1 MQHDY
6 DVVIVGAGMVGAS
19 FACAIAPTNLSIALI
34 ESVEISDE
42 KQPSYDDRGISLSP
56 SSKRILEYI
65 GVWEEIH
72 THVTPIKKIHV
83 SNQKKFGFTHFAAS
97 DVEAAELGHVVIAR
111 SLGNALHKKIK
122 KFKNIK
128 LLCPAQL
135 QGFTKTDSKLS
146 LQVLSSGGSETV
158 YTKLLVGA
166 DGSHS
171 MVRELAGI
179 ETKKYD
185 FKQTAI
191 VTNVTTQRPNNY
203 TAYER
208 FTPHGPITFLPI
220 GENRSVLVF
229 TTLADEAN
237 HYLGMSEEQYLETI
251 ETEFGRRL
259 GKIQEIGKRRSYPI
273 FFVEAIQQFQEN
285 LVLLGNSAHTIHP
298 NAAQGFNLGLRDVAG
313 LAECIYSALEKK
325 LSVDNIN
332 ILNAYLGLR
341 NSDQQRVT
349 EFTNGIATSF
359 YNNSSLFTP
368 ITNTIMLLFDCIPEF
383 KYLFLKR
390 AMGLAGYQPR
400 LVRGLNL

>member
-19 FACAIAPTNLSIALI
+19 FACIIAPKNLSIALI
-34 ESVEISDE
+34 EPVEISNNE
-42 KQPSYDDRGISLSP
+42 QPSYDDRGISLSP

-65 GVWEEIH
+65 GLWEEINEY
-72 THVTPIKKIHV
+72 VTPIKKIHV

-97 DVEAAELGHVVIAR
+97 DVEATELGHVVIAR

-122 KFKNIK
+122 RFKNVK
-128 LLCPAQL
+128 LLCPAKL
-135 QGFTKTDSKLS
+135 QGFTRNDSKLS
-146 LQVLSSGGSETV
+146 LQVLSSGSSKPIH
-158 YTKLLVGA
+158 TKLLVGA

-171 MVRELAGI
+171 MVRELAEI
-179 ETKKYD
+179 ETKKYN
-185 FKQTAI
+185 FNQTAI
-191 VTNVTTQRPNNY
+191 VTNVTTQIPNNY

-208 FTPHGPITFLPI
+208 FTPHGPIAFLPI
-220 GENRSVLVF
+220 GKNRSVLVF
-229 TTLADEAN
+229 TVLSGEVN
-237 HYLGMSEEQYLETI
+237 HYLDMPKEQYIETI

-259 GKIQEIGKRRSYPI
+259 GKIQEIGERSSYPI
-273 FFVEAIQQFQEN
+273 FFVEAIQQFQKN

-298 NAAQGFNLGLRDVAG
+298 NAAQGFNLGLRDAAG
-313 LAECIYSALEKK
+313 LAECIHSALEKK

-332 ILNAYLGLR
+332 ILNAYLELR
-341 NSDQQRVT
+341 NSDQKRVT
-349 EFTNGIATSF
+349 GFINGIATSF
-359 YNNSSLFTP
+359 YNHSSVFTP